1 MYENIFSNDGR
12 YAIYYRKD
20 LTGYA
25 QVVEYAGFA
34 PRLEI
39 SRSVVPFD
47 LIGMLMD
54 KMLFNLPAVAEIVEP
69 HAGIPLV
76 PATSI

>member
-1 MYENIFSNDGR
+1 MHENIFSNDGR

-34 PRLEI
+34 PRLEV
-39 SRSVVPFD
+39 SRSVVPFA
-47 LIGMLMD
+47 LLGMLMD
-54 KMLFNLPAVAEIVEP
+54 KMLFNLPAIAEVVESNDQTS
-69 HAGIPLV
+69 LV
-76 PATSI
+76 PTALI